1 MDTEQTFT
9 LLMCAAACAAIS
21 MTVTMSS
28 LFESFR
34 EYLKRKSKLIGTL
47 VTCPYCCSHWVA
59 FGLVAYFQPRPVQ
72 TSILV
77 ADLFLSAFAV
87 VALTAPFIWVIYQ
100 VYKVV
105 KPKDKELKEEK
116 LLS

>member
-1 MDTEQTFT
+1 MNTEQTFT
-9 LLMCAAACAAIS
+9 LLMCAAACGAIS

-28 LFESFR
+28 LFEAFR
-34 EYLKRKSKLIGTL
+34 EYLKRKSKLLGTL

-72 TSILV
+72 TPILV
-77 ADLFLSAFAV
+77 ADLLLSAFAV
-87 VALTAPFIWVIYQ
+87 VALTPLFTWVIYK
-100 VYKVV
+100 VYKEA
-105 KPKDKELKEEK
+105 KPKDQKEEK